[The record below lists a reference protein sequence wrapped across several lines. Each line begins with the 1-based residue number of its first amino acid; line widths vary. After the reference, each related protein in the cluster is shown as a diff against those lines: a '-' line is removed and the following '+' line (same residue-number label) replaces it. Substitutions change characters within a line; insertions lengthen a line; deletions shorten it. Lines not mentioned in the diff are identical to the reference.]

1 MEYYC
6 IHGFIRDSEKIDYS
20 GRCETCTTLKI
31 ESLETQLK
39 EAVHCIDVLLFCDP
53 VISPY
58 TKKKYKKLLQTL
70 KGE

>member
-31 ESLETQLK
+31 K
-39 EAVHCIDVLLFCDP
+39 
-53 VISPY
+53 SPPS
-58 TKKKYKKLLQTL
+58 
-70 KGE
+70 